1 MLIGYWFS
9 SVFKFFFF
17 FFFFFTSQAL
27 VSKIGTWGVTV
38 FDWHFNR
45 HVKDL
50 TFRLGGLAPTSSA
63 PNLFSQNKHE
73 MPNLL
78 DEQNFTLGQVSV
90 ALSSSFARILQFIG
104 ADLWCSLFK
113 GFDQFYLVQ
122 HTIQGPTL
130 NSVPRIPY
138 LCFHQLSICPAYGTM
153 LRGGSHDDLSL
164 TTAFRW
170 LYFASLDV
178 ILCGWLGSNTN
189 WLTSLDC
196 S

>member
-1 MLIGYWFS
+1 MHRTCSLATDSAQCSNFS
-9 SVFKFFFF
+9 SS

-130 NSVPRIPY
+130 NSVPVSHTYVFTSFRSVQHMV
-138 LCFHQLSICPAYGTM
+138 LCWGGAVTM
-153 LRGGSHDDLSL
+153 IWVWLQHSDDC
-164 TTAFRW
+164 
-170 LYFASLDV
+170 
-178 ILCGWLGSNTN
+178 ILPHWM
-189 WLTSLDC
+189 
-196 S
+196 